1 MSKRIIYE
9 TDEGGVA
16 IIVPSDDALKEHTV
30 EEIAAKDV
38 PSGVE
43 YWIVSADTV
52 PSDRTFRD
60 AWEVDF
66 NIGSANGV
74 GAVSNSFK

>member
-1 MSKRIIYE
+1 MKRIIYE
-9 TDEGGVA
+9 TNEGGIA

-38 PSGVE
+38 PSGVK
-43 YWIVSADTV
+43 YWIVDADTV

-60 AWEVDF
+60 AWEVDS
-66 NIGSANGV
+66 NIGSSNGV